1 MSIFEY
7 DEEKH
12 LRTVRREGYEDG
24 VAYGTKIGTEQG
36 MNQGI
41 EQGKYQ
47 FICNMLR
54 DHQPPE
60 LISKY
65 AERPLEYVHQ
75 IEQQMLDEMG
85 GD

>member
-24 VAYGTKIGTEQG
+24 VAYGINRE
-36 MNQGI
+36 
-41 EQGKYQ
+41 KYQ

-75 IEQQMLDEMG
+75 IEQQMLDDMG
-85 GD
+85 EDCE